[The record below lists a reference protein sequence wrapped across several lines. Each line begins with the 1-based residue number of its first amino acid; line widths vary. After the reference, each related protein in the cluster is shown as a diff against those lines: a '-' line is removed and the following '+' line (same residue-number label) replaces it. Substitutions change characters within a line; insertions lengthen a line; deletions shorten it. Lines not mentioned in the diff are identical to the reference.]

1 MIQKHTNVCGLK
13 KRTLHSVVGFFFL
26 LSSIFFYSCLSLS
39 YSLTDE
45 QILESEA
52 LYIPEEYEWI
62 QVRPGL
68 SHAEYHN
75 SRFPILYT
83 LVRVDLSAPDL
94 SLVCYPMP
102 DDVKDGKVLRIYL
115 SDFSKENS
123 CAVSFNSSPFESVI
137 DSRTKIVG
145 VHKVQG
151 EVVFAPVKNHAA
163 LAFDKSDGGY
173 EAFVLPN
180 QDAKSV
186 EKRQYVFG
194 GFYSVLE
201 NGVEVKFSRHT
212 YDSRMAVGIA
222 DGGKTLYVLAV
233 EGEFPEQS
241 RGLSYAQCARI
252 FKRLGCTDALELD
265 GGTTTALRLGNK
277 SGLSYSTYRKTPS
290 CIGFSFSD

>member
-1 MIQKHTNVCGLK
+1 MIQSHTNSCGLK

-26 LSSIFFYSCLSLS
+26 LSSLFFYSCLSLS
-39 YSLTDE
+39 YSLSDE
-45 QILESEA
+45 EIVSSEN
-52 LYIPEEYEWI
+52 LYIPQEYSWI

-68 SHAEYHN
+68 SYARYHN

-83 LVRVDLSAPDL
+83 LVRVDLSSPDL

-102 DDVKDGKVLRIYL
+102 DDVHDGKVLRIYL
-115 SDFSKENS
+115 SEFSEKNS

-145 VHKVQG
+145 VHKVQD

-163 LAFDKSDGGY
+163 LAFDRTVSGY
-173 EAFVLPN
+173 EAHVLPS
-180 QDAKSV
+180 QDEKSV
-186 EKRQYVFG
+186 ERHQYVFG

-201 NGVEVKFSRHT
+201 DGVEVKFSRHT

-222 DGGKTLYVLAV
+222 DGGKSLYVLAA

-265 GGTTTALRLGNK
+265 GGTTTALRLGKK

-290 CIGFSFSD
+290 CIGFSFAD